1 MFKIT
6 KYFLVFIFL
15 PLFAEDSTLK
25 LNFNQSIKSFQKQRI
40 AIVIGL
46 IQYKNSEKL
55 KYAID
60 DSKNIKSILEKVG
73 YYDEIILL
81 NEEEGK
87 RNQKKSPTYENIL
100 DVLKEVNNRKPLS
113 LLFYY
118 SGHGFENNSI
128 ATENTIVLADTKK
141 PNAKNVLPIKEIRNY
156 IEMSIGRRS

>member
-46 IQYKNSEKL
+46 NQYKNSEKL

-81 NEEEGK
+81 N
-87 RNQKKSPTYENIL
+87 
-100 DVLKEVNNRKPLS
+100 
-113 LLFYY
+113 
-118 SGHGFENNSI
+118 
-128 ATENTIVLADTKK
+128 
-141 PNAKNVLPIKEIRNY
+141 
-156 IEMSIGRRS
+156 

>member
-6 KYFLVFIFL
+6 KYFLVFISL
-15 PLFAEDSTLK
+15 ALFAEDSKQK
-25 LNFNQSIKSFQKQRI
+25 LNLNQSIKSFQKQRI

-46 IQYKNSEKL
+46 NQYKNSEKL

-118 SGHGFENNSI
+118 SGHGFENNFI

>member
-1 MFKIT
+1 M
-6 KYFLVFIFL
+6 
-15 PLFAEDSTLK
+15 
-25 LNFNQSIKSFQKQRI
+25 N
-40 AIVIGL
+40 
-46 IQYKNSEKL
+46 QYKNSEKL

-128 ATENTIVLADTKK
+128 ATENTIV
-141 PNAKNVLPIKEIRNY
+141 